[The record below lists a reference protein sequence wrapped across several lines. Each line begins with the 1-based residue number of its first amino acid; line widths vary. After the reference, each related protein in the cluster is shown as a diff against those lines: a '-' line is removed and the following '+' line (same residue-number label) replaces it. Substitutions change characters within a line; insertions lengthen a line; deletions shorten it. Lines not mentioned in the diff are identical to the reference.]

1 MVGAMYAIPVSKQ
14 VVAAVVATC
23 TFALSWAF
31 SVGFAP
37 PANAAAIT
45 VTTTDDEVSANG
57 QTSLR
62 EAITQSN
69 GTVNVADTI
78 TLQAGVTYVLD
89 LCDANALA
97 EEDLNTSG
105 DLDHTDNNPSGGLTI
120 EGNGATIEQTCE
132 GERIL
137 EMRFAQPFTLRD
149 VTMTGGDAD
158 LAGTNNAHGGAVRGS
173 GAWLIEDS
181 TFTDNEADGI
191 GAAMENGGSNAVV
204 TIRRSQ
210 IVDNGPGL
218 HGAVRM
224 TAPGLV
230 VEDSVVSGNTS
241 AGLYGLQ
248 GATIEGSIVHDN
260 GGGGYLGHA
269 GGVTVSDSTISSNGT
284 PGGSHGAISV
294 TDGPVNVTNT
304 TITDNDAATGA
315 GISASGAATFDLDF
329 VTFTGNESHAVLATN
344 AGSASLH
351 GVVLGAPASGPSCNV
366 DTLTSVGSF
375 DQGTSC
381 GLTGNNVSGGGDPV
395 LGALAGAAGAP
406 QTRTPGFGSPVVD
419 LVPEGLC
426 SKAVDQRGAARPID
440 GDFDGEDE
448 CDAGAVERAQ
458 GQPFTDVGSSHP
470 FFTEIGWMGW
480 NAISTGSQPGPVY
493 KPSDPVSRQA
503 MSAFLYRLAGA
514 PPYSPP
520 PMPTFVDV
528 SGGNPFFDEI
538 EWMNAEQI
546 TTGFPGSLFKPV
558 APVTRQSM
566 SAFMH
571 RMANEPAGPFPNPG
585 FSDVSASHPFFLQ
598 ISWMAD
604 AGISNGY
611 DDDTFKPSAAVTRQA
626 MSAFMFR
633 FADVLPT

>member
-1 MVGAMYAIPVSKQ
+1 MHTIPVSKQ
-14 VVAAVVATC
+14 VAAAVLATF
-23 TFALSWAF
+23 TIALSSAL

-62 EAITQSN
+62 EAISQSS
-69 GTVNVADTI
+69 GTVDVADTI

-89 LCDANALA
+89 LCDANALT
-97 EEDLNTSG
+97 EENLNASG
-105 DLDHTDNNPSGGLTI
+105 DLDHTDNNPGGGLTI

-158 LAGTNNAHGGAVRGS
+158 LAGSNNAHGGAINGN
-173 GAWLIEDS
+173 GIWTIEDS
-181 TFTDNEADGI
+181 TFTANQADGI
-191 GAAMENGGSNAVV
+191 GSVMANAGTGAVV
-204 TIRRSQ
+204 TLRRTEV
-210 IVDNGPGL
+210 IDNGPGL
-218 HGAVRM
+218 HGAVRVFED
-224 TAPGLV
+224 LV
-230 VEDSVVSGNTS
+230 VEDSIVSGNETP
-241 AGLYGLQ
+241 GLYGLQ
-248 GATIEGSIVHDN
+248 GAIIRRSEISEND
-260 GGGGYLGHA
+260 GGGYLGHT
-269 GGVTVSDSTISSNGT
+269 GGLTVEDSTFRGNGL
-284 PGGSHGAISV
+284 PGGDHGAIDLTEGLVGVS
-294 TDGPVNVTNT
+294 NT
-304 TITDNDAATGA
+304 TIVDNQASSGA
-315 GISASGAATFDLDF
+315 GVYASGAATFELDF
-329 VTFTGNESHAVLATN
+329 VTFAGNESHDVSGP
-344 AGSASLH
+344 GSTVSLL
-351 GVVLGAPASGPSCNV
+351 GVVLGAPDAGPACSV
-366 DTLTSVGSF
+366 QSLTSIGSF
-375 DQGTSC
+375 DQGTTC
-381 GLTGNNVSGGGDPV
+381 ALTGPTNVSDGGAPM
-395 LGALAGAAGAP
+395 LGALADAPGATP
-406 QTRTPGFGSPVVD
+406 TRTPGFASPVVD

-426 SKAVDQRGAARPID
+426 SQAVDQRGTARPID

-458 GQPFTDVGSSHP
+458 GKPFTDVGPSHP

-480 NAISTGSQPGPVY
+480 NGISTGSQPGPVY

-514 PPYSPP
+514 PPYAPP
-520 PMPTFVDV
+520 GTPTFVDV
-528 SGGNPFFDEI
+528 SGSNPFFDEI

-546 TTGFPGSLFKPV
+546 TTGFPGGLFKPV

-571 RMANEPAGPFPNPG
+571 RMADEPVGPFPNPG

-604 AGISNGY
+604 AGISEGY
-611 DDDTFKPSAAVTRQA
+611 EGGTFKPSVAVSRQA
-626 MSAFMFR
+626 MAAFMQR
-633 FADVLPT
+633 FAQQLPG